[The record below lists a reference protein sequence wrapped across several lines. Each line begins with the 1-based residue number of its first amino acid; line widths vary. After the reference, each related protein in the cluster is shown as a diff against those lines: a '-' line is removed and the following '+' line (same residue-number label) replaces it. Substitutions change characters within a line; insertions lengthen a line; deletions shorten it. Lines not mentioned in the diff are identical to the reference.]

1 MIFENIIGNISDIN
15 NLDDFHLEIIYL
27 DSDDLVKK
35 ILRVISDHDNEYGI
49 SLKNREEQLVDGAVL
64 FNEGNKLIIVKTNSE
79 DVIVV
84 EPKDINEM
92 GEVAHLLG
100 NTHIP
105 VQVKGG
111 KIILQYD
118 HVIEGMIK
126 DKNIKYSVESMKLEK
141 ALRHVNY
148 AHHH

>member
-1 MIFENIIGNISDIN
+1 MIFESILGNINDIEN
-15 NLDDFHLEIIYL
+15 INDFHIEIIFL

-35 ILRVISDHDNEYGI
+35 ILRVTSDHGNEYGI
-49 SLKNREEQLVDGAVL
+49 ALKNREEQLSDGTIL
-64 FNEGNKLIIVKTNSE
+64 FNEDNKIIVIKTNSE
-79 DVIVV
+79 NVIVV

-118 HVIEGMIK
+118 HVIEKMIK
-126 DKNIKYSVESMKLEK
+126 DKNIKYSVENMKLEK

>member
-1 MIFENIIGNISDIN
+1 MIFEKILGNIKDI
-15 NLDDFHLEIIYL
+15 DDLEKFHVEVIYL

-35 ILRVISDHDNEYGI
+35 IIRVTSDHENEYGI
-49 SLKNREEQLVDGAVL
+49 SLVNREEHLEDGSIL
-64 FNEGNKLIIVKTNSE
+64 LNDGKNIIVIKTNSE

-84 EPKDINEM
+84 EPKNINEM

-105 VQVKGG
+105 VQVKDG

-118 HVIEGMIK
+118 YVVENMLK
-126 DKNIKYSVESMKLEK
+126 DKKVSYSVENMKLEK

>member
-1 MIFENIIGNISDIN
+1 MIFEKVLGNIKDIED
-15 NLDDFHLEIIYL
+15 LHDFHVEVIYL
-27 DSDDLVKK
+27 DSDDLVKR
-35 ILRVISDHDNEYGI
+35 IIRVTSDHGNEYGI
-49 SLKNREEQLVDGAVL
+49 SLDGKEELKDGAILLNDGKHLVV
-64 FNEGNKLIIVKTNSE
+64 IKTNSE

-100 NTHIP
+100 NSHIP
-105 VQVKGG
+105 VQIKDG

-118 HVIEGMIK
+118 YVVENTLK
-126 DKNIKYSVESMKLEK
+126 DKKVKYSVENMKLEK
-141 ALRHVNY
+141 AFKHVNY

>member
-1 MIFENIIGNISDIN
+1 MIFESVLGNIRDIEN
-15 NLDDFHLEIIYL
+15 IDDFHVEIIYL
-27 DSDDLVKK
+27 DSDELVKK
-35 ILRVISDHDNEYGI
+35 ILRVTSDHGNEYGI
-49 SLKNREEQLVDGAVL
+49 SLKNREDELVDGAIL
-64 FNEGNKLIIVKTNSE
+64 FNENNKIVAIKTNSE
-79 DVIVV
+79 DVIIV

-111 KIILQYD
+111 KIILKYD
-118 HVIEGMIK
+118 HVIEKMIK
-126 DKNIKYSVESMKLEK
+126 DKNIKYFVESMKLEK

-148 AHHH
+148 AHH

>member
-1 MIFENIIGNISDIN
+1 MIFESILGNISDIE
-15 NLDDFHLEIIYL
+15 NLDDFHMEVIFL

-35 ILRVISDHDNEYGI
+35 ILRVTSDHGNEYGI
-49 SLKNREEQLVDGAVL
+49 SLKNREEELVDGAIL
-64 FNEGNKLIIVKTNSE
+64 FNENNNLVVIKTNSE

-100 NTHIP
+100 NTHVP

-111 KIILQYD
+111 KIILKYD
-118 HVIEGMIK
+118 QVIEKMIK
-126 DKNIKYSVESMKLEK
+126 DKNIKYFIESMKLEK

-148 AHHH
+148 AHH